1 MSKII
6 DVSYVGY
13 GVKDFEAEC
22 TFYADAWKL
31 ERLADCEGMAY
42 FAAAG
47 SEAHHVVRLRPAQ
60 DNRIDVI
67 GFTAASRQD
76 VDA

>member
-1 MSKII
+1 MSKVI

-31 ERLADCEGMAY
+31 ERLADQDGMAY
-42 FAAAG
+42 FAA
-47 SEAHHVVRLRPAQ
+47 
-60 DNRIDVI
+60 
-67 GFTAASRQD
+67 
-76 VDA
+76 